1 MSLYHDRSI
10 SVLLHLLEVSILDV
24 VILWSLLLS
33 ASLLTTMKL
42 VGTWLCTLCT
52 LSTLV
57 HLL

>member
-24 VILWSLLLS
+24 VILRSTLLLS
-33 ASLLTTMKL
+33 ASLLTTIKL
-42 VGTWLCTLCT
+42 VCTWLSALC
-52 LSTLV
+52 SLV